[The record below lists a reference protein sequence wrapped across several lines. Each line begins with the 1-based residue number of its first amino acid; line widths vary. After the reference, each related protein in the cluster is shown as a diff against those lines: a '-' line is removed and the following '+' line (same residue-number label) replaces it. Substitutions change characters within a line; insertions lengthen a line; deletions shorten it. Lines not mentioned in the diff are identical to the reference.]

1 MKTNKF
7 TRRFL
12 GKINNFK
19 SKEEQQLE
27 KKHLKAYIK
36 GYERF
41 RHGYRD
47 IFNKLG
53 ELVGKEPKWHTVKQQ
68 VTELK

>member
-7 TRRFL
+7 TRKFL
-12 GKINNFK
+12 GKLNNFE
-19 SKEEQQLE
+19 SREEQQLE

-36 GYERF
+36 GHTRF
-41 RHGYRD
+41 SHGYKD
-47 IFNKLG
+47 ILNKLG
-53 ELVGKEPKWHTVKQQ
+53 ELVGREPRWHTVKQQ